1 MSSFVQECGASHQD
15 PASVQYARKISRLK
29 ASTALIGSVSFRRP
43 LSRNQ
48 AHEYKYD
55 EGQVCK

>member
-15 PASVQYARKISRLK
+15 PAYVQYARKISRLK
-29 ASTALIGSVSFRRP
+29 VSTALIGPVSFRSP

-48 AHEYKYD
+48 VHE
-55 EGQVCK
+55 CM